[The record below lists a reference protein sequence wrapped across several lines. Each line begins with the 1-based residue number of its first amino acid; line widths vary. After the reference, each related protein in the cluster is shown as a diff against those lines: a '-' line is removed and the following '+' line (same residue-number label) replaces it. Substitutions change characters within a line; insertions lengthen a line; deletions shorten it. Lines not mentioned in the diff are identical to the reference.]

1 MLSVKIVMDSDYSK
15 VRTVAVHETV
25 QVDEEITVKCYY
37 AGNYRHLNLTML
49 FYIFYNLLSVHD
61 KSQNVKFQFNLFDEI
76 FYYSQAMC
84 LVQGCS

>member
-1 MLSVKIVMDSDYSK
+1 MLSVEIVMDSDYSK

-37 AGNYRHLNLTML
+37 AGNHRHLNLTML

-61 KSQNVKFQFNLFDEI
+61 KSQKV
-76 FYYSQAMC
+76 S
-84 LVQGCS
+84 VQPF